1 MKKKNILM
9 IALSLC
15 LIAVIAVS
23 GTLAYFTDTTDAST
37 NTFTMGQVK
46 IDLTESTTDSS
57 GDATS
62 SSGGIEYVDVMPG
75 DTRSKIVT
83 VTKDTDSADCYVAVL
98 VQAVPDSSKGIPE
111 TDDLLKLVNDKVL
124 TGWTV
129 RYLDTARTALLADAA
144 DEDKNGIPDDAVY
157 ALYTYDEIMTDT
169 EASAT
174 LFNEITF
181 PAEEWGNSYATA
193 SFDLK
198 ISAYAVQSDNFL
210 TTTDDEG
217 ALVLPTNEEV
227 ADWFAAEGQ
236 LAAIEADNQTTTGT
250 TEP

>member
-57 GDATS
+57 SATS
-62 SSGGIEYVDVMPG
+62 GSGGIEYVNVMPG

-144 DEDKNGIPDDAVY
+144 DEDENGIPDDAVY
-157 ALYTYDEIMTDT
+157 ALYTYNEIMTDT

-198 ISAYAVQSDNFL
+198 ISAYAVQSDNF
-210 TTTDDEG
+210 
-217 ALVLPTNEEV
+217 PTGTNV
-227 ADWFAAEGQ
+227 ADWFASS
-236 LAAIEADNQTTTGT
+236 LTTIENDNQTTT
-250 TEP
+250 EP